1 MQAWWAEETSLKQYL
16 KILRFKFFDWYCIV
30 LYIYIYIYIYIWYTI
45 PVSVCVGVCGLVVG
59 RARLPGPKNARD
71 DFFLSQPW
79 LVIPGND
86 WWSFCL
92 NKLLIPT
99 GGLINMRTVA
109 LTWDVRI
116 ERMNEG
122 CIYIALYC
130 VLLYTQSTL
139 QSCVCVCVCVWGGGG
154 VFPQPPPVCS
164 IHLDDVTAATGQTAP
179 VCSPHT
185 SYRWRGERVIEP
197 IKWMGIIRTPWLT
210 RASGGNLATTP
221 GLHPFPLRE
230 VPWDF

>member
-139 QSCVCVCVCVWGGGG
+139 QSCVCVCVCVCGGGG
-154 VFPQPPPVCS
+154 LS
-164 IHLDDVTAATGQTAP
+164 STT
-179 VCSPHT
+179 T
-185 SYRWRGERVIEP
+185 SVQHPLGWCDGCHRTNSASVLTTHQLQVERWESH
-197 IKWMGIIRTPWLT
+197 
-210 RASGGNLATTP
+210 RANQVDG
-221 GLHPFPLRE
+221 
-230 VPWDF
+230 DY

>member
-1 MQAWWAEETSLKQYL
+1 MTG
-16 KILRFKFFDWYCIV
+16 IV
-30 LYIYIYIYIYIWYTI
+30 LYYIDIYIYIYIYIYIWYTI

-139 QSCVCVCVCVWGGGG
+139 QSCVCVCVCVGGGS
-154 VFPQPPPVCS
+154 FLNHHQCAASTWMMWRLPQDKQRQCAHHTP
-164 IHLDDVTAATGQTAP
+164 ATG
-179 VCSPHT
+179 
-185 SYRWRGERVIEP
+185 GEV
-197 IKWMGIIRTPWLT
+197 
-210 RASGGNLATTP
+210 
-221 GLHPFPLRE
+221 RE
-230 VPWDF
+230 S